1 MLVGTHD
8 PSPRAPR
15 GSIRAFHRPRG
26 IHSARRPPPSH
37 PAGRGGGPC
46 RGAVPAVCTSTAR
59 RPLNTPTGSVRD
71 VSGGSCA
78 RSERPPAPSC
88 SMWLALLLG
97 LLLSRAGD
105 FLALPRSD
113 CIVAEQLCLL
123 DSLCNATYRT
133 LENCDLAKTRFVT
146 LDHDSRVRCLNAELY
161 LGNSSLLHC
170 KCHRRMKRQ
179 EHCLR
184 IFWTVHSSMTD
195 GYFNLETSPYENPAI
210 EEHWKT
216 DYNELAALVS
226 GSQLAGDATN
236 PCLKATHVC
245 NLSKKC
251 VRLRTDYASICTR
264 GAGSE
269 DMCDRRKCHRG
280 LRNFFEKVPED
291 FTRRILFCPCQD
303 ELCGERRRKTI
314 VPDCSFQYSTKPNCL
329 WLLDSCLEDRIC
341 KSRLA
346 DFQQNCQPADMSP
359 DGCSQHNHA
368 ACLQAYMGMIGTPM
382 TPNYISNSSVEVS
395 LWCTC
400 ESSGNQKEKCD
411 QILGMFGSNKCLENA
426 IWSQMH
432 QKLTGLERQKDL
444 YYSSSLSF
452 QGDSASTSLAS
463 EVSQVAEVKTQQD
476 TSEHSILPMA
486 SSVYSGAAVSWPS
499 LSLFLPLLL
508 SPL

>member
-1 MLVGTHD
+1 VYT
-8 PSPRAPR
+8 RVAPKV
-15 GSIRAFHRPRG
+15 I
-26 IHSARRPPPSH
+26 
-37 PAGRGGGPC
+37 
-46 RGAVPAVCTSTAR
+46 
-59 RPLNTPTGSVRD
+59 
-71 VSGGSCA
+71 
-78 RSERPPAPSC
+78 
-88 SMWLALLLG
+88 
-97 LLLSRAGD
+97 
-105 FLALPRSD
+105 D

-123 DSLCNATYRT
+123 DSICNATYRT
-133 LENCDLAKTRFVT
+133 LENCDLAKTRFVA

-195 GYFNLETSPYENPAI
+195 
-210 EEHWKT
+210 
-216 DYNELAALVS
+216 
-226 GSQLAGDATN
+226 GDATN

-329 WLLDSCLEDRIC
+329 WLLDSCLEDHIC

-346 DFQQNCQPADMSP
+346 DFQQNCQPADTSP
-359 DGCSQHNHA
+359 DGCSQHNQA

-411 QILGMFGSNKCLENA
+411 QILGMFESNKCLGKQYVGELGKQL
-426 IWSQMH
+426 S
-432 QKLTGLERQKDL
+432 TGNLKPFPL
-444 YYSSSLSF
+444 VLSLSTCLKSCF
-452 QGDSASTSLAS
+452 
-463 EVSQVAEVKTQQD
+463 
-476 TSEHSILPMA
+476 
-486 SSVYSGAAVSWPS
+486 PS
-499 LSLFLPLLL
+499 
-508 SPL
+508 